1 MTQNAWTAILVALR
15 TNMRINKGLFLF
27 FALLSIL
34 LGEDLAAALGGEPLL
49 YTPDDKRPIVV
60 DNRILAKVNGNA
72 ISVIDIMKKM
82 DMLFYGQF
90 PEYTSSSIARYQF
103 YEANW
108 EAVLQDLIDKE
119 LIIADAEESKLE
131 ISHGDIRQEME
142 NMFGPNIIANL
153 DKVGLTFDEAW
164 RMVKNDI
171 IMRRMLFIKAQSKAL
186 KQVTPEVIRKAYVE
200 YARANMRPIV
210 WVYQVISIRGKDGD
224 KGSQQAYHLLNDEK
238 VPLES
243 IADKL
248 DAVKLTVSEEYRHTD
263 NEVSEAYKEHLAK
276 LQPGMFSSPIALKS
290 RADNSTVYRI
300 FYLKEKIPGGM
311 IPYSEI
317 GPQIKDK
324 LLNDAAMME
333 TEKYL
338 LKLRKHFDVQAAQID
353 ELKTEGFLP
362 FKLS

>member
-1 MTQNAWTAILVALR
+1 MTQNAIAAILAALR
-15 TNMRINKGLFLF
+15 TNMRIYKGLFIS
-27 FALLSIL
+27 FAFLSIL
-34 LGEDLAAALGGEPLL
+34 LGEDLLTAVGRDPLL
-49 YTPDDKRPIVV
+49 FTPDDKRPIVV

-90 PEYTSSSIARYQF
+90 PEYTSSSVARYQF

-108 EAVLQDLIDKE
+108 QDVLQDLIDKE

-164 RMVKNDI
+164 KMVKNDI
-171 IMRRMLFIKAQSKAL
+171 IMKRMLFIKAQSKAL
-186 KQVTPEVIRKAYVE
+186 KQVTPEVIRKAYLD
-200 YARANMRPIV
+200 YAKANIRPNV
-210 WVYQVISIRGKDGD
+210 WVYQVISIRGKEGE
-224 KGSQQAYHLLNDEK
+224 KAANQAYDLLNREK
-238 VPLES
+238 VPLGS
-243 IADKL
+243 IAEKL
-248 DAVKLTVSEEYRHTD
+248 DSAKLTVSEEYRHTD

-276 LQPGMFSSPIALKS
+276 LQPGLFSSPIALKS
-290 RADNSTVYRI
+290 RTENSIVYRI

-324 LLNDAAMME
+324 LLNDAAMLE
-333 TEKYL
+333 TDRYL
-338 LKLRKHFDVQAAQID
+338 LKLRKHFDVQAAQIE
-353 ELKTEGFLP
+353 ELKTEGFVP